1 MSIRAKFITLFFVTV
16 LFVSGFLF
24 QSTSQAE
31 TDGGMM
37 PGQVLVKFKS
47 GANVRNIHVAN
58 GTRTLEI
65 IPKVN
70 VHVVG
75 LGRGVDPVAA
85 VERFKK
91 NPNVEFAEVD
101 GLWEAVHDTGETFI
115 PNDIYFNAYQWN
127 MNITESTDA
136 WYVTKGSNVVKIA
149 ILDTG
154 IKSNHEDIS
163 PKVVLKK
170 NFTNSKTVEDKN
182 GHGTHVAAIASARTG
197 NGKGV
202 AGVGY
207 NCVLMNGKVLNDSGS
222 GSWSGIA
229 NGIIWAADNGAKVI
243 NMSLGGSSGSSTVQ
257 SAINYAW
264 NKGVV
269 IVAAAGNEGISSP
282 SYPAY
287 YSNVIAVAAT
297 DENDNIASFSNYGTW
312 VDVAA
317 PGVDIL
323 SAYIR
328 YNPPY
333 VFLSGTSMASPHVAG
348 LAGLLASQGR
358 SNVNI
363 RAAIENTT
371 DNIGL
376 YSIANGQ
383 KGRINAHKAVDYP
396 Y

>member
-1 MSIRAKFITLFFVTV
+1 
-16 LFVSGFLF
+16 
-24 QSTSQAE
+24 
-31 TDGGMM
+31 
-37 PGQVLVKFKS
+37 
-47 GANVRNIHVAN
+47 
-58 GTRTLEI
+58 
-65 IPKVN
+65 
-70 VHVVG
+70 
-75 LGRGVDPVAA
+75 
-85 VERFKK
+85 
-91 NPNVEFAEVD
+91 
-101 GLWEAVHDTGETFI
+101 
-115 PNDIYFNAYQWN
+115 
-127 MNITESTDA
+127 
-136 WYVTKGSNVVKIA
+136 
-149 ILDTG
+149 
-154 IKSNHEDIS
+154 
-163 PKVVLKK
+163 
-170 NFTNSKTVEDKN
+170 
-182 GHGTHVAAIASARTG
+182 
-197 NGKGV
+197 

-243 NMSLGGSSGSSTVQ
+243 NMSLGGPSGSSTVQ

-358 SNVNI
+358 NNINI

-376 YSIANGQ
+376 YPIANGQ